1 MLYPD
6 RPLTGA
12 VARNQVTGRIVE
24 SRPSTSYRVLRV
36 ALENGHELEVRFPRQ
51 AYAGLPLSVGETVSL
66 SLRREAL
73 VGLEMTSRAG

>member
-12 VARNQVTGRIVE
+12 VARNQVRGRILE

-36 ALENGHELEVRFPRQ
+36 ALENGHDLEVRFPRQ
-51 AYAGLPLSVGETVSL
+51 AYVGCRYQSGK
-66 SLRREAL
+66 R
-73 VGLEMTSRAG
+73 